1 MWELL
6 TLDLLFDNVEQ
17 MYWVRG
23 DFGVI
28 EVEHARENFEREAGG
43 KPRHAFVNAC
53 VITVLLIAFG
63 FWIGIFERFTIIDAH
78 F

>member
-1 MWELL
+1 M
-6 TLDLLFDNVEQ
+6 
-17 MYWVRG
+17 
-23 DFGVI
+23 I
-28 EVEHARENFEREAGG
+28 EVEHARENFERKTGG